1 MRLGMQHET
10 IFVTELRFCDLYK
23 NSHTHQKRRNL
34 TQDFGA
40 MSEMFKPIVI
50 DLRCCFSMHQN
61 SFSCSSISPQ
71 LLHNIRLLINMISML
86 LWLLSHLQGGCS
98 TSSIISICL
107 SIRRLVLISLFRPP
121 TN

>member
-40 MSEMFKPIVI
+40 MSDVQTYR
-50 DLRCCFSMHQN
+50 D
-61 SFSCSSISPQ
+61 
-71 LLHNIRLLINMISML
+71 
-86 LWLLSHLQGGCS
+86 
-98 TSSIISICL
+98 
-107 SIRRLVLISLFRPP
+107 
-121 TN
+121 